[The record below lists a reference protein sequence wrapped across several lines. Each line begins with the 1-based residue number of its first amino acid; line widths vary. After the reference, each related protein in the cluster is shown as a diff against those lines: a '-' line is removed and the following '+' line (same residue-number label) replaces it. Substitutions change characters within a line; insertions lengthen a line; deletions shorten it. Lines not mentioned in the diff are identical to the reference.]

1 MSNKEPEVLH
11 DFYGSKAFVKIK
23 QCLEIDKMCFSFV
36 NSQEGKTKEH
46 IDCYMKAEEFGL
58 LAIDIKNG
66 TLIRKLEEEKRKGAQ
81 YPNPVWTSPM
91 GGTTIN
97 GNAVSRY
104 FDIAPAS
111 IQGYDVVFTA
121 KVFPAETNSTGAYIP
136 VKGAKATLI
145 LRIPGTITDLRMIQY
160 KWSWL
165 EKDYMSKKYNLD
177 SMKAKNTNQ
186 QTKPNASPVASS
198 SYDSGSNNSK
208 KQPIGNDSSTDSL
221 NENFVELRSLT
232 PVVGYGK
239 RGYKCLKAI
248 TKNNREMILVIP
260 PEKVQS
266 LTKECNSLKPGVMFR
281 VMLQQYNEKY
291 IVQSMKL

>member
-91 GGTTIN
+91 GGATIN

-121 KVFPAETNSTGAYIP
+121 KVFPAETNSTGVYIP

-186 QTKPNASPVASS
+186 QTKPSTGPATSS
-198 SYDSGSNNSK
+198 SSGSNNSENI
-208 KQPIGNDSSTDSL
+208 PTGNDSSTNSVK
-221 NENFVELRSLT
+221 ENFVELRSLT

-248 TKNNREMILVIP
+248 TKNNKEMILVIP
-260 PEKVQS
+260 PEN
-266 LTKECNSLKPGVMFR
+266 LTKECDNLKPGVMFR
-281 VMLQQYNEKY
+281 VMLRQYNEKY